1 MTPLDEARRL
11 QALHDLELLD
21 TPREERF
28 DRIVRVTRQALDVPA
43 AQISL
48 IDADRQ
54 WRKAVHGEA
63 DLDPGA
69 DQLDRSDSFCAI
81 AVAHD
86 ATLVVPDA
94 SQDPRFAENPLVT
107 GPAQLRFYAGEP
119 IHAADGSPVGTLC
132 VFGSTP
138 HQPYPGQLEMLR
150 EFARWV
156 ELELQVRREREELGR
171 MQRRFLHA
179 AAHELRTPVT
189 TLRGYVEE
197 LLDEEPEPDPD
208 APAAA
213 LDRASRRLADFVED
227 VLLSTRPEPLAAA
240 PELEETDV
248 AALAHTIVSSNPE
261 LDARVRVV
269 TDGPVP
275 ARVDRRRLSVAI
287 RALLRDALDGSRGTV
302 LLHVR
307 SEGPLAVVDLRPGIP
322 PDGLGA
328 ALARAVADLHG
339 GALES
344 GHDASGSRTVLLL
357 PADGG
362 AARP

>member
-1 MTPLDEARRL
+1 MQPLEEARRL

-28 DRIVRVTRQALDVPA
+28 DRIARVTAQALDVPA

-63 DLDPGA
+63 DTDPAA
-69 DQLDRSDSFCAI
+69 DELARSDSFCAI

-94 SQDPRFAENPLVT
+94 SADPRFADNPLVT
-107 GPAQLRFYAGEP
+107 GPAHLRFYAGEP
-119 IHAADGSPVGTLC
+119 IHAADGSAVGTLC

-138 HQPYPGQLEMLR
+138 HQPYPRQLEMLR

-156 ELELQVRREREELGR
+156 ELELRVRREREELGR

-197 LLDEEPEPDPD
+197 LLEETPEPEPD
-208 APAAA
+208 APTAA

-227 VLLSTRPEPLAAA
+227 VVLSTRPD
-240 PELEETDV
+240 PEAVPPHLEETDV
-248 AALAHTIVSSNPE
+248 AALARALVGAIPE
-261 LDARVRVV
+261 LEARVQV
-269 TDGPVP
+269 TTAGAVM
-275 ARVDRRRLSVAI
+275 ARVDRRRLSVAL
-287 RALLRDALDGSRGTV
+287 RALLRDALDASPGTV

-307 SEGPLAVVDLRPGIP
+307 HDGPLAIVDLRPGVP
-322 PDGLGA
+322 PEGLGA
-328 ALARAVADLHG
+328 ALARAVADQHG
-339 GALES
+339 GALEL
-344 GHDASGSRTVLLL
+344 GRDAAGSRAALLL
-357 PADGG
+357 PVDGG